1 MEGSKQKVTKDL
13 NVLFKNLKGKKKVIL
28 CDDYGSQSFIPEVKK
43 AVDDFVKNNNLKI
56 EFIEGRFAKII
67 T

>member
-1 MEGSKQKVTKDL
+1 MFLDGGHSYQTVTKDL
-13 NVLFKNLKGKKKVIL
+13 SILLKNLKEKKVIL

-43 AVDDFVKNNNLKI
+43 AVDDFVKT
-56 EFIEGRFAKII
+56 I